1 MRIMKT
7 ATRGTHKSS
16 VTFDRA
22 ASGKVGPGHGG
33 SNRMDQWSLGPFG
46 ICDYDG
52 PETVRLRKYATGTHM
67 LLQEIRVE
75 TATTPR
81 EVVWSKNKAKLF
93 RYLRHDER
101 PSEGVE
107 GRRSVPVL
115 LTYGF
120 VLKPYV
126 LDLVPGNSL
135 VEYLVDEGFDV
146 YMLDLGVSDAKDVE
160 LLLEELVLDYVHG
173 AVQKVLETSGAEE
186 ISLHGQSQGGTL
198 CAIYASLF
206 PRGPL
211 KNLVLLSAPTEFAPR
226 NPGLLGL
233 WTLVSSSSGAY
244 FDPAMVPKIFGNLPT
259 DLASQVIN
267 SMASLQATAVGMAAR
282 PFGHGFGVY
291 DAALGAIGDLADR
304 DVSVRSWLAVSKW
317 VDDAAPFPARSSE
330 GGLETSTS
338 ATSSSRGRWSCAGR
352 GWIFRTSSAPCST
365 SRASETTSFP
375 PLRPRPR
382 PPSPAVRT
390 RSLSLWT
397 PGTWGCSSGRGPRT
411 YGYASGTG
419 SHPAVAN
426 LQPLDLSMAVA
437 ISTPAILSDDLRT
450 VVRRPCNRRTS
461 PCGWTST
468 PAGRGSRQISSTL
481 FTEMPS

>member
-1 MRIMKT
+1 
-7 ATRGTHKSS
+7 
-16 VTFDRA
+16 
-22 ASGKVGPGHGG
+22 
-33 SNRMDQWSLGPFG
+33 MDQWSLGPFG

-52 PETVRLRKYATGTHM
+52 PETVRLRKYATGTHV
-67 LLQEIRVE
+67 LLEEIGVE

-81 EVVWSKNKAKLF
+81 EVVWSKNKTKLF

-186 ISLHGQSQGGTL
+186 ISLLGQSQGGTL
-198 CAIYASLF
+198 CAMYASLF

-244 FDPAMVPKIFGNLPT
+244 FDPAMVPEIFGNLPT
-259 DLASQVIN
+259 DLASQAIN
-267 SMASLQATAVGMAAR
+267 AMASLQATAVGMAAR
-282 PFGHGFGVY
+282 PFGRDFGVY
-291 DAALGAIGDLADR
+291 DTVLRAIGDLADR

-317 VDDAAPFPARSSE
+317 VDDAAPFPGEVFRRWVRDFYQRDKLVKGELELRGRRVDLSNIECAVLNVSGKRDYVVPTFKTEATTTLARSLDKESVS
-330 GGLETSTS
+330 LD
-338 ATSSSRGRWSCAGR
+338 AGHV
-352 GWIFRTSSAPCST
+352 GMLAG
-365 SRASETTSFP
+365 
-375 PLRPRPR
+375 
-382 PPSPAVRT
+382 
-390 RSLSLWT
+390 
-397 PGTWGCSSGRGPRT
+397 PG
-411 YGYASGTG
+411 AK
-419 SHPAVAN
+419 
-426 LQPLDLSMAVA
+426 
-437 ISTPAILSDDLRT
+437 DLRAHL
-450 VVRRPCNRRTS
+450 RD
-461 PCGWTST
+461 WLT
-468 PAGRGSRQISSTL
+468 PRSCDLT
-481 FTEMPS
+481 PV